1 VQHGENIAKGF
12 GNQQKGLGTSGFL
25 GLKMIVASDALG
37 LWGWEAGLQPSFPD
51 PLIHENAL
59 FSYPSPLQEHLN

>member
-1 VQHGENIAKGF
+1 MWDGSRDVRRQKRSVQHGENIAKGF

-37 LWGWEAGLQPSFPD
+37 LWG
-51 PLIHENAL
+51 
-59 FSYPSPLQEHLN
+59 